1 MDAEKELLN
10 LYAEFT
16 SLEPHYIY
24 FEEGNVDPLHYSDK
38 NVALYNRL
46 EEIALAMADLA
57 AVTVAGLRAQ
67 ADVARKMI
75 HTDDPEESLPAFHP
89 LIDAILIGLTE
100 GRRGFW

>member
-1 MDAEKELLN
+1 
-10 LYAEFT
+10 
-16 SLEPHYIY
+16 
-24 FEEGNVDPLHYSDK
+24 
-38 NVALYNRL
+38 
-46 EEIALAMADLA
+46 MADLA